1 VIDPTLESRLHELVT
16 VFLAENAKLNLS
28 AFRTEE
34 QCWTGNVLDS
44 LAADELLNNPH
55 PPSPSPNGGGGAEGK
70 GDRFLDLGTGGGFP
84 MLPLALAQP
93 DATFVGLDSV
103 QKKVD
108 ATNRIIAAMEIPN
121 AQCICGRTEV
131 FGRMPEHR
139 ERYDAVLARG
149 VAEITVLLEYASP
162 FLKPGGRIV
171 LWKSM
176 NIEEELKESG
186 YAQKELSC
194 HLLDRHVYELP
205 GDWGK
210 RQLLVFE
217 KTAHLSGKYPRDV
230 GVPKKKP
237 LR

>member
-1 VIDPTLESRLHELVT
+1 MINPALESRLRELVT

-44 LAADELLNNPH
+44 LAALEL
-55 PPSPSPNGGGGAEGK
+55 PPFTG
-70 GDRFLDLGTGGGFP
+70 RVLDLGTGGGFP
-84 MLPLALAQP
+84 MLPLALALP
-93 DATFVGLDSV
+93 DVRCAGLDSV

-108 ATNRIIAAMEIPN
+108 ATNRIIAAMNMQN
-121 AQCICGRTEV
+121 AQCLCGRTEV

-176 NIEEELKESG
+176 NVEEELKESG
-186 YAQKELSC
+186 HAQKELYC
-194 HLLDRHVYELP
+194 RLLDRHVYELP

-217 KTAHLSGKYPRDV
+217 KTAHLSGKYPREV